1 MTYQNFTIIE
11 DIFDDDMSGKPTPD
25 FHSNPRMNYKEEVD
39 HDLINLKKINGFRT
53 LDSHS
58 ARPPYPVSNISEI
71 PSLSY
76 DENMIKNKLHKQI
89 NPRLPFSDV
98 QLNSMNSFNNIM
110 RPPQFQGINSN
121 IPPVPTQNLQ
131 QIQQQNLQQL
141 QQLQQQ
147 LPHLYGHD
155 SRLNMHHCRNI
166 YEHIEEC
173 PVCNKYYKQS
183 NRFYI
188 FIIIILVLFILF
200 LLRRD

>member
-25 FHSNPRMNYKEEVD
+25 FHSNPRINYKEDVD
-39 HDLINLKKINGFRT
+39 NDLINLKKINGFRT

-89 NPRLPFSDV
+89 NPRMPFSDV
-98 QLNSMNSFNNIM
+98 HLNSMNNFNNIL
-110 RPPQFQGINSN
+110 RPPQLQIANSHVPQ
-121 IPPVPTQNLQ
+121 IPIKNSQ

-141 QQLQQQ
+141 
-147 LPHLYGHD
+147 PNLYGHD
-155 SRLNMHHCRNI
+155 SRLNIHNCRNI